1 MAESTVNTLM
11 SSPSTQKKYN
21 ILLIDPPWSY
31 KDKANSGE
39 RGVQYKYPTM
49 SDKELLLLPI
59 NEIAANDSLLFL
71 WATFPRLEFA
81 IQLMKAWG
89 FEYKTVGFLW
99 CKKNKK
105 SDSWFWG
112 MGNWSRAN
120 AEICLMGVKGK
131 PKRKSPKVH
140 QLVTARI
147 GEHSAKPPEVRD
159 RIVELCG
166 DLPRIEIFARE
177 RTPGWDVIGN
187 AIDGQDIRESLIQL
201 L

>member
-1 MAESTVNTLM
+1 MGN
-11 SSPSTQKKYN
+11 KYN

-31 KDKANSGE
+31 KDKATSGE
-39 RGVQYKYPTM
+39 RGVEYKYSTM
-49 SDKELLLLPI
+49 TDEELLSLPI
-59 NEIAANDSLLFL
+59 NDIAADDSVMFL

-81 IQLMKAWG
+81 LQLMSAWG

-105 SDSWFWG
+105 ADSWFWG
-112 MGNWSRAN
+112 MGNWTRAN

-131 PKRKSPKVH
+131 PKRYSAKVH

-147 GEHSAKPPEVRD
+147 GEHSAKPTEVRD

-166 DLPRIEIFARE
+166 DLPRVEIFARE
-177 RTPGWDVIGN
+177 TVPGWRAIGN
-187 AIDGQDIRESLIQL
+187 AIDGEDIRDVLCKMI
-201 L
+201 

>member
-1 MAESTVNTLM
+1 M
-11 SSPSTQKKYN
+11 KYN
-21 ILLIDPPWSY
+21 IIYIDPPWSY

-39 RGVQYKYPTM
+39 RGVEYKYSTM
-49 SDKELLLLPI
+49 SDEQLLSLPI
-59 NEIAANDSLLFL
+59 KEIAADNSVMFM

-81 IQLMKAWG
+81 MDAMKAWG

-105 SDSWFWG
+105 ADSWFWG
-112 MGNWSRAN
+112 MGNWTRAN
-120 AEICLMGVKGK
+120 AEICLMGVRGK
-131 PKRKSPKVH
+131 PKRNSPKVH

-147 GEHSAKPPEVRD
+147 GEHSAKPPEVRE

-177 RTPGWDVIGN
+177 TVPGWTVIGN
-187 AIDGQDIRESLIQL
+187 AIDGQDINTALKNLI
-201 L
+201 